1 MSREFFSVRRTLPMF
16 SAPSSPFSHLIE
28 RFVLTRFGSAPVR
41 SGRSCS
47 HRSLSVSL
55 LPTVDGAATRV
66 SSKLTSLNGLQ
77 SWQSGRRRRARALA
91 SVRLSNCTCR
101 FPAYSFHE
109 DARGRECDS
118 REGISEIRLTRP
130 NSSYSLTR
138 GNCFQP

>member
-1 MSREFFSVRRTLPMF
+1 MF

-77 SWQSGRRRRARALA
+77 SWQPWSYP
-91 SVRLSNCTCR
+91 RLE
-101 FPAYSFHE
+101 AYSFL
-109 DARGRECDS
+109 GLS
-118 REGISEIRLTRP
+118 EGA
-130 NSSYSLTR
+130 
-138 GNCFQP
+138 

>member
-1 MSREFFSVRRTLPMF
+1 MF

-66 SSKLTSLNGLQ
+66 PIETNKPERAAMLAVGSEEVRCALT
-77 SWQSGRRRRARALA
+77 

-109 DARGRECDS
+109 DARGRE
-118 REGISEIRLTRP
+118 
-130 NSSYSLTR
+130 
-138 GNCFQP
+138 